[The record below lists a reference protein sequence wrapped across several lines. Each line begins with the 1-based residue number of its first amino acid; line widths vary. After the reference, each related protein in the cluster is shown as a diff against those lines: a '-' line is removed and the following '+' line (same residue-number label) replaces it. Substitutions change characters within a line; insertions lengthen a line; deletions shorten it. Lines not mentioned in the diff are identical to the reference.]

1 MEMQVEMEMGMANVL
16 VCEADPDVRRLL
28 AVLVGRMG
36 HKAVVPGPDV
46 AIPPRAD
53 LILLEPESPACLEQ
67 ARAARADSPDLPVIS
82 LNLVPEGGEFLFEGP
97 LEYLQKPF
105 TVEQLRAVVQR
116 TLGS

>member
-1 MEMQVEMEMGMANVL
+1 MEVANVL

-28 AVLVGRMG
+28 AVLVARMG
-36 HKAVVPGPDV
+36 HKAVVPGPGV
-46 AIPPRAD
+46 ASLSHAD
-53 LILLEPESPACLEQ
+53 LILLEPESPACLEH
-67 ARAARADSPDLPVIS
+67 ARAARAESPDLPVIS